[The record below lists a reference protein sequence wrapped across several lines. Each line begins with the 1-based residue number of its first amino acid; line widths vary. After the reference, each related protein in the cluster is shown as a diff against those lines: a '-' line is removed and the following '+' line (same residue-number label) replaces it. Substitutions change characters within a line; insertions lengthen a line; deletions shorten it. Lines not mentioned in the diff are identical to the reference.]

1 MTNFIGRR
9 PPTQLPQN
17 FSQLPWNSVR
27 ESVYRALKW
36 AIANYSGVPGGW
48 KDTTPPTVLIGGTAS
63 AGNGNT
69 AGWVAADAVYVAGA
83 EAPVEPILLG
93 IASAEG
99 TSTATVHADF
109 KQDTITLQRQIRAL
123 VSLRVG

>member
-36 AIANYSGVPGGW
+36 AIANYSGIPGGF
-48 KDTTPPTVLIGGTAS
+48 KGTVPNAVVIGGAGS
-63 AGNGNT
+63 AGLESD
-69 AGWVAADAVYVAGA
+69 GWMSAGA
-83 EAPVEPILLG
+83 IPPLADGIPAPILLG
-93 IASAEG
+93 ISESIG
-99 TSTATVHADF
+99 TLNETVHSDF